1 MYGMM
6 VEKGEIMVA
15 ISNNRTN
22 IADVC
27 CEMCGQYYTIFYNRE
42 DMISWLSGSLP
53 IQEAMPYLTAG
64 ERELFISGTCST
76 CFDFLFP
83 PLDNDE

>member
-15 ISNNRTN
+15 ISDNRTD
-22 IADVC
+22 IADVRC
-27 CEMCGQYYTIFYNRE
+27 VVCGQYFTIFYNRE
-42 DMISWLSGSLP
+42 DMISWLSGSQP
-53 IQEAMPYLTAG
+53 IQDAMPYLTAG
-64 ERELFISGTCST
+64 ERELFISGTCSE

-83 PLDNDE
+83 SLDNAE